1 MIDDNK
7 RFVSF
12 TETNEGGVPIWPQFS
27 EEINKILVQDKSLI
41 LKTEEL
47 RNKTNDF
54 EEKFGNRASAYL
66 NILTDLLQQGIEIEN
81 GNEGYWITKPE
92 SSREITKA
100 QLLVRRDDTLQKEPI
115 SKFISK

>member
-1 MIDDNK
+1 MIDDYK

-47 RNKTNDF
+47 R
-54 EEKFGNRASAYL
+54 
-66 NILTDLLQQGIEIEN
+66 I
-81 GNEGYWITKPE
+81 
-92 SSREITKA
+92 
-100 QLLVRRDDTLQKEPI
+100 
-115 SKFISK
+115 